1 MDQGEFT
8 AFYHQTAPALRGY
21 IRRVSGH
28 GEAAD
33 DLLQETYLRFLRAQ
47 PAVDDPAA
55 MKAYLYKTATAAIY
69 DRWRKNR
76 RERLWS
82 LTFRFREEAPPAAET
97 GDVSRCF
104 HELKP
109 RERALL
115 WLAYVEG
122 YAHHEIAGTLDLN
135 EKSIK
140 VLLFRARRNLERVLR
155 QNGLNPTLEEVQP

>member
-1 MDQGEFT
+1 MDQHEFT
-8 AFYHQTAPALRGY
+8 VFYHETAQALRGY
-21 IRRVSGH
+21 IRRVSCD

-33 DLLQETYLRFLRAQ
+33 DLLQETYLRFLRAM
-47 PAVDDPAA
+47 PAASDRAA

-69 DRWRKNR
+69 DRWRKQR

-82 LTFRFREEAPPAAET
+82 LTFRLREEEAPAAGT

-104 HELKP
+104 QKLKP

-122 YAHHEIAGTLDLN
+122 YAHEEIAGTLDLN
-135 EKSIK
+135 EKSVR
-140 VLLFRARRNLERVLR
+140 VLLFRARRNLERILR
-155 QNGLNPTLEEVQP
+155 QNGLSEVQP

>member
-1 MDQGEFT
+1 MDQAEFT
-8 AFYHQTAPALRGY
+8 EFYHTTAPALRGY
-21 IRRVSGH
+21 IRRVSGE
-28 GEAAD
+28 GESAD
-33 DLLQETYLRFLRAQ
+33 DLLQETYMRFLRAK
-47 PAVDDPAA
+47 PPVDDHAA

-69 DRWRKNR
+69 DRWRRLR

-82 LTFRFREEAPPAAET
+82 LAFRFREEAPASAGT
-97 GDVSRCF
+97 GDVTRCF
-104 HELKP
+104 QKLKP

-122 YAHHEIAGTLDLN
+122 YAHDEIAGTLDLK

-155 QNGLNPTLEEVQP
+155 QNGLSEVQP